1 LPFGL
6 LSQGCHSSCAQS
18 SSSRQLLCLFS
29 HFVRSSLQSL
39 KIHPLP
45 MLGSPAGRCGLRFCY
60 PFCRKSKKATKT
72 LLQAVAA
79 RGCSLTHILSPVT
92 NLAPLAGGS
101 RCLAVQTAT
110 RYRSLR
116 LPSSLWLRAVFP
128 SPVSGA
134 AVKKHLQKRSESF
147 RPQSATTPLIK
158 GRSSVGCSF
167 FTDQSP

>member
-1 LPFGL
+1 MQIPSGSASL
-6 LSQGCHSSCAQS
+6 
-18 SSSRQLLCLFS
+18 QLVMLFS
-29 HFVRSSLQSL
+29 FLPLPHVSSHVFLKTSLRSSGQPL

-134 AVKKHLQKRSESF
+134 AEKNISKKEVN
-147 RPQSATTPLIK
+147 PSALN
-158 GRSSVGCSF
+158 
-167 FTDQSP
+167 QQLHH